1 MESKPAEEEKRPEG
15 DSQMENLENKT
26 QEITPG
32 KFISIYFTYFLNFR
46 TTSCPR

>member
-32 KFISIYFTYFLNFR
+32 KFIINIFYLFFKF
-46 TTSCPR
+46 